1 MKAYSKVC
9 LAVFISALLPSL
21 ALAVTFDDSITLT
34 LPSSGDQFTID
45 GGSVVDSLT
54 VNSDGIS
61 FDFVGGQHLNLRSA
75 DRRKFTNSLSTAW
88 ECNSTESF
96 INLKRDGTATT
107 SQTVTV
113 TPAGTCTG
121 GGGGGGGASGGGG
134 GGASGGGG
142 GSAASYAPT
151 VPVQAGIAAT
161 VPATTPASS
170 VAQPSAV
177 AQAVSPVFNK
187 DLVLGGKSSDV
198 SKLQALL
205 ASDKSLYPEGI
216 ISGYFGALT
225 KAAVIRFQK
234 KYGLP
239 QVGRAG
245 PMTRQKLA
253 EVFGEKKA
261 EAALPAPKPT
271 QSSTDQI
278 KALQDQL
285 KTLQDQIKA
294 LQATPAPA
302 PAAAAPAPVPAPIP
316 VPSQQPSIPW
326 FLQLQS
332 APKPQ

>member
-1 MKAYSKVC
+1 MKAYSKVY

-21 ALAVTFDDSITLT
+21 ALAVTFEDNITLT
-34 LPSSGDQFTID
+34 LPTSGDSYTID

-75 DRRKFTNSLSTAW
+75 DKRKFTNSINTAW

-96 INLKRDGTATT
+96 INLKRDITSTT

-134 GGASGGGG
+134 GGGASGGGG

-151 VPVQAGIAAT
+151 VPTQAGITAT
-161 VPATTPASS
+161 VPASS

-177 AQAVSPVFNK
+177 AKVVSPVFNR
-187 DLVLGGKSSDV
+187 DLVSGGKGNDV
-198 SKLQALL
+198 SQLQALL
-205 ASDKSLYPEGI
+205 AGDKSLYPEGI

-225 KAAVIRFQK
+225 KAAVIKFQK

-239 QVGRAG
+239 QVGRVG
-245 PMTRQKLA
+245 PMTRKKLA

-261 EAALPAPKPT
+261 EPAAPAPA
-271 QSSTDQI
+271 SSADQV
-278 KALQDQL
+278 KTLQDQL
-285 KTLQDQIKA
+285 KALQDQIKA
-294 LQATPAPA
+294 LQSAPIPAPAVVAPAPA
-302 PAAAAPAPVPAPIP
+302 PAAV
-316 VPSQQPSIPW
+316 PW

>member
-1 MKAYSKVC
+1 MKAYLKVY
-9 LAVFISALLPSL
+9 LVTFAMALLPS
-21 ALAVTFDDSITLT
+21 AVLAVTFDDNITLT
-34 LPSSGDQFTID
+34 LPASGDQFTID

-75 DRRKFTNSLSTAW
+75 DKRKFTNSINTAW

-96 INLKRDGTATT
+96 INLKRDITSTT

-113 TPAGTCTG
+113 TPSGTCTA

-134 GGASGGGG
+134 GGGGGG
-142 GSAASYAPT
+142 GSYAPT
-151 VPVQAGIAAT
+151 VPAQTAVPAAIPAT
-161 VPATTPASS
+161 VPAPS
-170 VAQPSAV
+170 VAQPSPV

-187 DLVLGGKSSDV
+187 DLVLGGKSNDV

-216 ISGYFGALT
+216 ISGYFGSLT
-225 KAAVIRFQK
+225 RAAVVRFQK

-239 QVGRAG
+239 QVGRVG

-253 EVFGEKKA
+253 EVFGEKKPETA
-261 EAALPAPKPT
+261 PAA
-271 QSSTDQI
+271 SSADQI
-278 KALQDQL
+278 KTLQDQLKALQDQI
-285 KTLQDQIKA
+285 KSLQSVSA
-294 LQATPAPA
+294 PVSAVAPA
-302 PAAAAPAPVPAPIP
+302 PSPTAV
-316 VPSQQPSIPW
+316 PW